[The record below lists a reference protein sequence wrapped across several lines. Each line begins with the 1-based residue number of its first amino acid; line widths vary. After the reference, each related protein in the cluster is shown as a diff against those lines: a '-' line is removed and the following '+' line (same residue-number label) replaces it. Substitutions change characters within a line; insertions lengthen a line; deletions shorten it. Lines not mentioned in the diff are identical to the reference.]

1 MPAWVRSALTT
12 FIVTFI
18 GLVPVTAL
26 VGGDTTWI
34 TAAATAAVLATLR
47 TIVAAIDPGN
57 TSYGIGAPVDVP
69 ELDTVQDDAP
79 IEGE

>member
-12 FIVTFI
+12 FVVTFI
-18 GLVPVTAL
+18 GLVPVSAL

-34 TAAATAAVLATLR
+34 TAAVTAAVLATLR

-57 TSYGIGAPVDVP
+57 TSYGIGSEPTISD
-69 ELDTVQDDAP
+69 
-79 IEGE
+79 EGFDE

>member
-18 GLVPVTAL
+18 GLVTVTAL

-47 TIVAAIDPGN
+47 TLVAAIDPNN
-57 TSYGIGAPVDVP
+57 TSYGIGAHVDVP
-69 ELDTVQDDAP
+69 ELDSVQDDAP